1 MKLTKKTVFKISG
14 IFLGLSLVLSLIVF
28 VGRINAVGQAQFSN
42 NGVEIRNGV
51 QYISLRAGLGYSPNR
66 ILATA
71 SIPTKLE
78 IETKNTYD
86 CTAYLDIPRLNVKK
100 FLPPTGITEIDVQG
114 MAPGEEIEGYCGSD
128 TYKFIIKFS

>member
-1 MKLTKKTVFKISG
+1 MKLTKKSVFKITVIFIG
-14 IFLGLSLVLSLIVF
+14 MCLVLALLIFLG
-28 VGRINAVGQAQFSN
+28 RINTLSKAEFSS

-51 QYISLRAGLGYSPNR
+51 QYISFRAGLGYSPNR

-71 SIPTKLE
+71 GIPTKLE

-86 CTAYLDIPRLNVKK
+86 CTAYLDIPSLNVKR
-100 FLPPTGITEIDVQG
+100 FLPPTGVTEIDVQG
-114 MAPGEEIEGYCGSD
+114 RAPGEEIEGYCGSE